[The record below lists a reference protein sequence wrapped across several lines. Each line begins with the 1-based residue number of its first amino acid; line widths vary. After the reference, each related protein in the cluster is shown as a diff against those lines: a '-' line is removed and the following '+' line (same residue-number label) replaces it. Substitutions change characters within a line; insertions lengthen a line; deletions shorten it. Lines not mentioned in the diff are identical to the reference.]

1 MPVTAQSAS
10 ARLAASRRSCYGR
23 PVVEPLQ
30 SRVLQ
35 RAARVVGGYGELQER
50 LDASREDMISWI
62 RGGAMPPVAVFVKLV
77 DILLDAAELGRAPPM

>member
-1 MPVTAQSAS
+1 VAEPV
-10 ARLAASRRSCYGR
+10 
-23 PVVEPLQ
+23 Q

-62 RGGAMPPVAVFVKLV
+62 RGAAMPPVQIFVKLV
-77 DILLDAAELGRAPPM
+77 EILMDAGGLGRAPPV

>member
-1 MPVTAQSAS
+1 
-10 ARLAASRRSCYGR
+10 
-23 PVVEPLQ
+23 VVEPVQ

-62 RGGAMPPVAVFVKLV
+62 RGAAMPPVQVFVKLV
-77 DILLDAAELGRAPPM
+77 EILMDAGGLGRAPPV

>member
-1 MPVTAQSAS
+1 M
-10 ARLAASRRSCYGR
+10 
-23 PVVEPLQ
+23 VEPLE

-62 RGGAMPPVAVFVKLV
+62 RGAAMPPVQIFVKLV
-77 DILLDAAELGRAPPM
+77 EILMDAGGLGRTPPV